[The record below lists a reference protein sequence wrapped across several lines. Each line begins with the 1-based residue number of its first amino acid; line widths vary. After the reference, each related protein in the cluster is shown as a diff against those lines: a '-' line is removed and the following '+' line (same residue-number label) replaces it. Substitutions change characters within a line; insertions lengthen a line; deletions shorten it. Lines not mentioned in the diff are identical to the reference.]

1 MSVMLNFFFYPWR
14 HFKSLTCIT
23 ETFQQKCDKL
33 PLRSEKTFMHWK
45 PACYMTLLAVIFKGR
60 WRKELRLGTNQ
71 LVTIL
76 LVTLSPLRNSGSKAG
91 SLNYFNVC
99 YARMLPRDNAG
110 VFTRTSCRNFSSS
123 LSFHTCFSRSYK
135 CAVESL
141 LYTASMSV
149 LWI

>member
-1 MSVMLNFFFYPWR
+1 
-14 HFKSLTCIT
+14 
-23 ETFQQKCDKL
+23 
-33 PLRSEKTFMHWK
+33 
-45 PACYMTLLAVIFKGR
+45 MTLLAVIFKGR

-110 VFTRTSCRNFSSS
+110 VFTDV
-123 LSFHTCFSRSYK
+123 LSKLFLVFVFPHLVFT
-135 CAVESL
+135 
-141 LYTASMSV
+141 
-149 LWI
+149 